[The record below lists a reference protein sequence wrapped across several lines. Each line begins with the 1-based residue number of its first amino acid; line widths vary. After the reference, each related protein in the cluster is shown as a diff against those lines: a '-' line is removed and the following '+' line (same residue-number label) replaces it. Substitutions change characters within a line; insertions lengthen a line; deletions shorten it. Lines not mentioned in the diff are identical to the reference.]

1 MNSPCEDFIRV
12 CVDKH
17 YKIVTEPTLV
27 RMVEIDNP
35 REQDHV
41 VQMDTRGRVTIPSS
55 VRHRYGIDGE
65 EGNWWVELT
74 IHKLEKRQD
83 EDEGGES

>member
-1 MNSPCEDFIRV
+1 MTESGPIR
-12 CVDKH
+12 
-17 YKIVTEPTLV
+17 E
-27 RMVEIDNP
+27 VEIDNP

-55 VRHRYGIDGE
+55 VRHRYNIDPDDDGD
-65 EGNWWVELT
+65 WWVELT

-83 EDEGGES
+83 AEADDNGSDS